1 MVQKG
6 REDAPPARDVHPP
19 LSNAGVR
26 EAVSLVGSRG
36 CVTMLTLFKV
46 NRDFSFSIQS
56 TAA

>member
-26 EAVSLVGSRG
+26 DAVSLVGSRG
-36 CVTMLTLFKV
+36 CVTTLTLFKV
-46 NRDFSFSIQS
+46 NRGVSFSIQS